1 MSEEERNKLI
11 KGLEWAEYETL
22 KMKAMRGEMILQDN
36 EKGEIIRVPA
46 REVFMKL
53 YNEPAPTF

>member
-22 KMKAMRGEMILQDN
+22 KMKAKRGEMVVQDN
-36 EKGEIIRVPA
+36 VKGEIVRVPA

>member
-22 KMKAMRGEMILQDN
+22 KMKVKRGEMIVQDN
-36 EKGEIIRVPA
+36 EKGEIVRVPA

>member
-1 MSEEERNKLI
+1 MSEEERNRLI

-22 KMKAMRGEMILQDN
+22 KMKAKRNEMVLQDN
-36 EKGEIIRVPA
+36 EKGEIIKVPA
-46 REVFMKL
+46 RDVFTKL